1 MTHIFLGELLDT
13 SELGQVADLLQ
24 YNKNAE
30 LKAYLNEP
38 NRRLR
43 LIGKG
48 IEADYLYYQ
57 LLHEKNRFL
66 AKNN

>member
-1 MTHIFLGELLDT
+1 MTQINLSELLDT
-13 SELGQVADLLQ
+13 SELGQVANLLQ

-30 LKAYLNEP
+30 LYVYLNEP

-43 LIGKG
+43 LLGKG
-48 IEADYLYYQ
+48 IGADDLYFQ
-57 LLHEKNRFL
+57 LLYEKHLYL